1 MRGNANPTRRATCPR
16 LEFSHQAIDFSA
28 HARREGRICFYWR
41 PHVERLLDL
50 QGLRRA
56 HRETWAKAAPLLQA
70 RLRAVMVRR
79 CLKRAT
85 VHEVAARSHMKAL
98 QPREKVSPLFDS
110 PRMQR
115 TRELLA
121 WSEDWMPKPWHSW
134 NNRLKTRVEPYS
146 LGDEGQ

>member
-1 MRGNANPTRRATCPR
+1 
-16 LEFSHQAIDFSA
+16 
-28 HARREGRICFYWR
+28 
-41 PHVERLLDL
+41 
-50 QGLRRA
+50 
-56 HRETWAKAAPLLQA
+56 
-70 RLRAVMVRR
+70 MVRR

-146 LGDEGQ
+146 LGDEG